1 MPVPCAILGDS
12 LAAGV
17 AVYRRDC
24 ASDTKVGITSAR
36 YAASHMMS
44 VDADTVL
51 ISLGANDGIP
61 DRDTAENLVRLRS
74 GTRGRRVY
82 WILPARPDAT
92 RRLIAAIAHTCG
104 DRLIETR
111 GFTGADGLHLS
122 GQAYRS
128 IAEVFDLP

>member
-1 MPVPCAILGDS
+1 MSVPCTILGDS

-24 ASDTKVGITSAR
+24 AADTKVGITSAR
-36 YAASHMMS
+36 YTASHMIS

-51 ISLGANDGIP
+51 ISLGVNDGVP
-61 DRDTAENLVRLRS
+61 DRGTAENSVRLRT
-74 GTRGRRVY
+74 GTRARRVY
-82 WILPARPDAT
+82 WILPARPEAT

-111 GFTGADGLHLS
+111 GVHWRGRAAPERAS
-122 GQAYRS
+122 
-128 IAEVFDLP
+128 LPRDR

>member
-1 MPVPCAILGDS
+1 MLRTNFSRSSNSRTG
-12 LAAGV
+12 
-17 AVYRRDC
+17 
-24 ASDTKVGITSAR
+24 SA
-36 YAASHMMS
+36 
-44 VDADTVL
+44 
-51 ISLGANDGIP
+51 LGATGTALSQANGVMVTDGSKTSSSSSYLGVNDGVP
-61 DRDTAENLVRLRS
+61 ERHTAENLVRLRL
-74 GTRGRRVY
+74 GTRARRVY

>member
-1 MPVPCAILGDS
+1 
-12 LAAGV
+12 
-17 AVYRRDC
+17 
-24 ASDTKVGITSAR
+24 
-36 YAASHMMS
+36 MMS

-51 ISLGANDGIP
+51 INLGADDGIP
-61 DRDTAENLVRLRS
+61 DRGTAENLVRLRS
-74 GTRGRRVY
+74 GTRARRVY

-122 GQAYRS
+122 GQAYRA
-128 IAEVFDLP
+128 IAEVFDPP

>member
-1 MPVPCAILGDS
+1 VPVPCAILGDS

-24 ASDTKVGITSAR
+24 ASDTKDGITSAR
-36 YAASHMMS
+36 YAASHIMA

-51 ISLGANDGIP
+51 ISLGVNDGNP
-61 DRDTAENLVRLRS
+61 DRGTGENLLRLRL
-74 GTRGRRVY
+74 GTLARRVY
-82 WILPARPDAT
+82 WILPAHPDAT
-92 RRLIAAIAHTCG
+92 RRLITAIAHTYG